1 MLVNFVEI
9 SYYISYFIGAWYGIQ
24 GRKFVGWLL
33 EKFFFSS
40 IFLMIFHFIMIF
52 IGNFV
57 IFSPT
62 LIVIYPHFLI
72 LIGVLLQIK

>member
-1 MLVNFVEI
+1 
-9 SYYISYFIGAWYGIQ
+9 
-24 GRKFVGWLL
+24 
-33 EKFFFSS
+33 
-40 IFLMIFHFIMIF
+40 MIFNFIMIF